1 MAQKD
6 LTRGKRSERKL
17 IDDLTSASN
26 ELARAA
32 AAAHFYADRALAGAQ
47 QAHDQ
52 AVTTAAEAHT
62 AAVQQAQRAAAA
74 AHAAA
79 QKQHAAATRA
89 LSEAHTQALA
99 EAKASYSAAWAN
111 LPADAAAFLLQAGY
125 AAAAWDSP
133 RWGSWAL
140 ATGAAPAAM
149 RVGVLTEAGAWDSLA
164 LPALIPF
171 LGGRPL
177 LFKSDGAGRA
187 AVGEAVQS
195 FLLRLLATIPA
206 GKLRFVF
213 IDPVGLGQTVAPF
226 MHLADYDD
234 TLVTARA
241 WSEPHHIEQRLADL
255 TEHMENVIQKYLRNQ
270 YANIEAYNAQAGEV
284 AEPYRILVVH
294 DFPANFSENAARRL
308 VSVLQ
313 NGARCGVYAVV
324 HVDPT
329 KPMPH
334 GFDLAD
340 LTRAATVIARQEGR
354 FVWADGWQ
362 NPDER
367 FDRCKLDL
375 DTPPPL
381 ALFNQIVNSV
391 GQAAKDAAKV
401 EVPFARIAPP
411 KHAWWQAGTESS
423 LSVALGPSGANKFQT
438 LELGRGTAQ
447 HALVAGKTGS
457 GKSTLLHTLI
467 VNLALTY
474 SPDEIEFYLI
484 DFKKGVEFKSYAV
497 HALPHARVVAIE
509 SEREFCLSVLQGLD
523 VELKRRGDLFRAAQ
537 VDVLT
542 AYRARTRQTLPRI
555 LLLVDE
561 FQEFFS
567 DDDPIAAQAAQL
579 LDRMVRQGRAFG
591 MHVLLGSQTL
601 AGSYSLARSTI
612 DQMAVRIALQCSE
625 ADSRLILADDNG
637 AARLL
642 NRPGEA
648 IYNNTNGLVEGNN
661 FFQVAYLRD
670 EERDQYLAEIGNF
683 ASVRGY
689 RPPRPQIVFEGNA
702 PALASKNSLLADLLT
717 ATKPP
722 APARRVAAWLGDPIA
737 IKEPTAAFFRRQS
750 GSNLLMVGQND
761 ELCLG
766 MTMTALISLSA
777 QHAAGAARFYVLDFG
792 AVEDAHA
799 ERLRDL
805 CRRLPQ
811 PVQWGR
817 RRELSAMIA
826 AVAAELER
834 RQTLPDEALRG
845 LPSVYLAVYGLH
857 RARDLRADEGTGF
870 SSYSDEPK
878 PPSPAQQF
886 PTILQQGPD
895 LGIHTLVWCD
905 TVVNL
910 NRILDRRAQREFET
924 RVALQMSADDSSNLL
939 DSTAA
944 ARLGMY
950 RAILVSDE
958 EARQEKFRPYNVPE
972 EAWVAAHYQHRP
984 G

>member
-1 MAQKD
+1 MNK
-6 LTRGKRSERKL
+6 KL
-17 IDDLTSASN
+17 VKMVEEFAEAN
-26 ELARAA
+26 AA
-32 AAAHFYADRALAGAQ
+32 VEYYAQ
-47 QAHDQ
+47 QARSEAQKKHDS
-52 AVTTAAEAHT
+52 
-62 AAVQQAQRAAAA
+62 AVQAAKDSHQTAVN
-74 AHAAA
+74 
-79 QKQHAAATRA
+79 
-89 LSEAHTQALA
+89 
-99 EAKASYSAAWAN
+99 KASDTAEKAVAVARSQFENAAREIEKSH
-111 LPADAAAFLLQAGY
+111 LQAMEQAKERYTKEWSELPERASIIAQTPGY
-125 AAAAWDSP
+125 SSVEWSDPKWNRWDP
-133 RWGSWAL
+133 N
-140 ATGAAPAAM
+140 TEHDY
-149 RVGVLTEAGAWDSLA
+149 RVTRLGTLTESNPWNKLT
-164 LPALIPF
+164 LPALMPF
-171 LGGRPL
+171 LSGRSL
-177 LFKSDGAGRA
+177 LFKSDGAGRK
-187 AVGEAVQS
+187 AVGEAGQS
-195 FLLRLLATIPA
+195 FLLRLLATVPA

-270 YANIEAYNAQAGEV
+270 YADIDAYNAQAGEV
-284 AEPYRILVVH
+284 AEPYRVLVVH
-294 DFPANFSENAARRL
+294 DFPANFSESAARRL

-313 NGARCGVYAVV
+313 NGARCGVYAMV

-329 KPMPH
+329 RPMPH

-340 LTRAATVIARQEGR
+340 LERNATVVVRQKGG
-354 FVWADGWQ
+354 FVWADSWE

-367 FDRCKLDL
+367 FDSCQLAL
-375 DTPPPL
+375 DTPPPS
-381 ALFNQIVNSV
+381 ALFNQIVNAV

-411 KHAWWQAGTESS
+411 RHAWWQASAETN
-423 LSVALGPSGANKFQT
+423 LTAALGPSGANKFQIF
-438 LELGRGTAQ
+438 ELGRGTAQ
-447 HALVAGKTGS
+447 HALVAGKTGA

-467 VNLALTY
+467 TNLALAY
-474 SPDEIEFYLI
+474 SPAEVELYLI

-523 VELKRRGDLFRAAQ
+523 TELKRRGDLFRAAQ
-537 VDVLT
+537 VDILA
-542 AYRARTRQTLPRI
+542 AYRTRTGQTLPRI

-567 DDDPIAAQAAQL
+567 DDDPIAVQASQL

-601 AGSYSLARSTI
+601 AGAYSLARSTI

-642 NRPGEA
+642 SRPGEA
-648 IYNNTNGLVEGNN
+648 IYNNANGLVEGNN
-661 FFQVAYLRD
+661 VFQVAYLRD
-670 EERDQYLAEIGNF
+670 EERDRYLAEI
-683 ASVRGY
+683 ASWGY

-702 PALASKNSLLADLLT
+702 PALVAKNPLLAELL
-717 ATKPP
+717 AAARPP
-722 APARRVAAWLGDPIA
+722 VPGRRVAAWLGDPIA
-737 IKEPTAAFFRRQS
+737 IKDPTAAFFRRQS

-766 MTMTALISLSA
+766 MTLTALISLAA
-777 QHAAGAARFYVLDFG
+777 QHKADAARFYVLDFG
-792 AVEDAHA
+792 AADDANA

-805 CRRLPQ
+805 CQRLPQ
-811 PVQWGR
+811 PAQWGR
-817 RRELSAMIA
+817 RRELTTFIDEIA
-826 AVAAELER
+826 TELKN
-834 RQTLPDEALRG
+834 RQNLLDETLQK
-845 LPSVYLAVYGLH
+845 LPSVYLIIYGLH
-857 RARDLRADEGTGF
+857 RARDLRAEESTSF
-870 SSYSDEPK
+870 YSYSDEPK

-886 PTILQQGPD
+886 PTILQQGAD

-905 TVVNL
+905 TVTNL
-910 NRILDRRAQREFET
+910 NRMLDRRIQREFET

-939 DSTAA
+939 DTPVAA
-944 ARLGMY
+944 KLGMY

-958 EARQEKFRPYNVPE
+958 EARQEKFRPYNVPD
-972 EAWVAAHYQHRP
+972 EAWVEAHYPHRP